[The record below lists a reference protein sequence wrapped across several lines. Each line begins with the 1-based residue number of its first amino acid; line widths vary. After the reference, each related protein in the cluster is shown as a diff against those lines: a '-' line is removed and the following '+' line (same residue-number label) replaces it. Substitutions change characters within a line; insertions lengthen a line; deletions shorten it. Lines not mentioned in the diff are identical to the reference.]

1 MSDVATVTDPD
12 RPHLFRGKSAGY
24 GAPVLP
30 SLMGLPPDMHQ
41 EVAVSDARIGRCICG
56 TTSGPTPTTKTK

>member
-1 MSDVATVTDPD
+1 MEDVATVTDPD
-12 RPHLFRGKSAGY
+12 RPHLFRGKSAGF

-41 EVAVSDARIGRCICG
+41 EVAVSDADESPRACLGLLVG
-56 TTSGPTPTTKTK
+56 QP